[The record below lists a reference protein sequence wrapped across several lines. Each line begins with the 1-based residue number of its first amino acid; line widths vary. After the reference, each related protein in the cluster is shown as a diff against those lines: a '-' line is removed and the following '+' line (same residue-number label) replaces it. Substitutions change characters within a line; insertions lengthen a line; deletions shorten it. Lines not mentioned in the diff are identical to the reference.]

1 MAVFAHCADANYNW
15 KPSLQPSQLLEY
27 TKNLDTKGVIEKMI
41 HAQLY
46 PEHDFLGS
54 TIALTV
60 YPFAMVQGMFVVAM
74 MKELGGED

>member
-1 MAVFAHCADANYNW
+1 
-15 KPSLQPSQLLEY
+15 
-27 TKNLDTKGVIEKMI
+27 MI

-60 YPFAMVQGMFVVAM
+60 YPFAMVQGLFVFAM